1 MQQPSLTEVAAQMVQ
16 TVIARGQQPVAFMLN
31 EATAKAIA
39 DLTIGNAKQ
48 RISVLSRFWLW
59 FAKRNIQP
67 RLEFLCGVPV
77 IVTPTMQDGGIF
89 LQAMARGP
97 VQQEVA
103 DKQAAS
109 VVPAEFLKREP
120 VADSASPCVGEVRP
134 TLDDLSKGDG
144 DRPSSSD
151 VLMKAM
157 ENVDD
162 LIGVV
167 VVRVHRNND
176 IDLCLNTNQ
185 FETQGILQKAQQWL
199 MMRGY

>member
-1 MQQPSLTEVAAQMVQ
+1 MQQPSLTEVATQMVQ
-16 TVIARGQQPVAFMLN
+16 TVIARGQQPVAFILN

-39 DLTIGNAKQ
+39 ELTIGNAKQ
-48 RISVLSRFWLW
+48 RMSLLGRSWFWLT
-59 FAKRNIQP
+59 KCDIQP

-77 IVTPTMQDGGIF
+77 IITPTMQDGDMF
-89 LQAMARGP
+89 LQAMSLGTS
-97 VQQEVA
+97 QQAVA
-103 DKQAAS
+103 DKQAAAG
-109 VVPAEFLKREP
+109 VLAEFVKREP
-120 VADSASPCVGEVRP
+120 ISESASLCVDEVRP

-167 VVRVHRNND
+167 IVRVHRNND
-176 IDLCLNTNQ
+176 IDICLNTNQ